1 MSCALQIDICVLTC
15 REQRVKMNGVLS
27 DTLCTSFGSPQGY
40 VLSSILFLIYTNECQ
55 SYEDNYY
62 VVNMHTVQFSYPC
75 YQAQSVTIVVAIVK
89 FITWCNKA

>member
-27 DTLCTSFGSPQGY
+27 DTLCTSFGSPQGC

-62 VVNMHTVQFSYPC
+62 VVKYAHNTVFLSLLSC
-75 YQAQSVTIVVAIVK
+75 SKCDDSRAIVK